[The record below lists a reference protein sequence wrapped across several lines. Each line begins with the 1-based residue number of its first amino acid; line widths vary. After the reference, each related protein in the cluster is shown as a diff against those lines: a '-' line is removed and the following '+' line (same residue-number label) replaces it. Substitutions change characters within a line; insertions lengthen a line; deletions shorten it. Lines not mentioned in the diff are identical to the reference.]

1 MTADQRRRP
10 VRFWTLLTVIILLG
24 VGLATWLFL
33 PVALEEHCAQL
44 VGAPE
49 TCLDALDPAH
59 TSCEVSQLG
68 FAGNQTNGW
77 LWLAAVIA
85 TIAVGWILARRRR
98 SQPRR

>member
-1 MTADQRRRP
+1 MTPPFLRP
-10 VRFWTLLTVIILLG
+10 PSTSRIWLWTAVTAILIS
-24 VGLATWLFL
+24 LALA
-33 PVALEEHCAQL
+33 PVYTSA
-44 VGAPE
+44 